1 MFEILERIKEIL
13 FKEAL
18 FEKEELLDKE
28 DIESIRDV
36 LVNDE
41 KMDLTDND
49 IKSILINLKFRLV
62 EKINK
67 EYQQN
72 ESVNNVL
79 ETLYYI

>member
-1 MFEILERIKEIL
+1 MLERIKEIL

-18 FEKEELLDKE
+18 FEKEELLGEE
-28 DIESIRDV
+28 DFENIKDV

-72 ESVNNVL
+72 ELINNVL

>member
-1 MFEILERIKEIL
+1 MERIKEIL